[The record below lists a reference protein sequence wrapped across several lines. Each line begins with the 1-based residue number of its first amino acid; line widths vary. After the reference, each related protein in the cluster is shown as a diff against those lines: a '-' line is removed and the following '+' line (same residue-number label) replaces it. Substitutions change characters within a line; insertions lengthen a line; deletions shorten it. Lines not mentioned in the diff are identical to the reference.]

1 MQSDNQGLV
10 RVMGKDVIAEMAS
23 TCVLMRTR
31 LISRAI
37 TGIHDEKLQPFGIG
51 AAHFALL
58 VVIHQTQPAK
68 RDDRA
73 QELNNLKLEL
83 ATFPT
88 LAEEEAKPPLKARGS
103 VAVGS

>member
-1 MQSDNQGLV
+1 MN
-10 RVMGKDVIAEMAS
+10 
-23 TCVLMRTR
+23 
-31 LISRAI
+31 
-37 TGIHDEKLQPFGIG
+37 
-51 AAHFALL
+51 
-58 VVIHQTQPAK
+58 K

>member
-1 MQSDNQGLV
+1 MQSDSQGLV

-37 TGIHDEKLQPFGIG
+37 TGIYDEKLQPFGIG

-58 VVIHQTQPAK
+58 VVIHQTQPAT
-68 RDDRA
+68 RA
-73 QELNNLKLEL
+73 GNWAHSPSGSLDPN
-83 ATFPT
+83 ATPEGDT
-88 LAEEEAKPPLKARGS
+88 L
-103 VAVGS
+103 